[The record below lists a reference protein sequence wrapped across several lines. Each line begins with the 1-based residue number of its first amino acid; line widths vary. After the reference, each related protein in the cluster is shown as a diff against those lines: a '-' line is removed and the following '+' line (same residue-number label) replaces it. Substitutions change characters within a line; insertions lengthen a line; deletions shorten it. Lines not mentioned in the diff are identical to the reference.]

1 MSEILLIV
9 ESPAKAKAIQKYL
22 GTGYMV
28 KACMGHVRDLPENKL
43 AVNVEKDFT
52 PTFVILP
59 KKKSVVAEL
68 HSAAQHAE
76 AILLAADPDREGEAI
91 CYHLAEILKDTG
103 KPVERVL
110 LHEITSA
117 AVKEAVAKP
126 GEVDPR
132 KVNAQMARRIID
144 RLVGYQI
151 SPLLWDKVKKGLSAG
166 RVQTVAL
173 RIINERED
181 AIRAFVREEYWT
193 LTARLE
199 GEARRPF
206 EARLTQWKG
215 QKAEI
220 HNHSEAEAVLAE
232 LAGRPWTVSRVEKKT
247 QKRSPLPPFIT
258 SKLQQ
263 EAARLLKFPVKKT
276 MSLAQK
282 LYEGVDLA
290 DGETAGLITYMR
302 TDSTRVSP
310 QAIEAARAYVEGAF
324 GSNSLPPK
332 ARHYA
337 PAKASQD
344 AHEAI
349 RPTDVQRTPDTVK
362 PFLSRDEFSLYRLI
376 WRRFVACQMADA
388 LFDATRVQVAC
399 SHGLFSA
406 SGSVC
411 TFQGF
416 LAAYEAEEE
425 SPDNGK
431 NSLPPL
437 RDSEPLTLHELK
449 PEQKFTEPPARYTE
463 ASLVKALEDDGIGR
477 PSTYAQIISTIQE
490 RDYVVKE
497 GGFLLPTDLGKLV
510 GEILV
515 KHFPALFD
523 IGYTAKLEE
532 HLDKLENGQEDR
544 LALLKRFWKDFSKEM
559 EAAKDS
565 MADLRKEGQPTDE
578 KCEKCGKPMLIRMGR
593 FGRFLACSGYPECKS
608 TRPMPDEKP
617 LQVPEE
623 AKTCEKCGSPMKVRQ
638 GRFGTFLACERYPE
652 CRNTKKLMKGKEGTV
667 VVAKDELLEEKC
679 PECANPLVK
688 KQGRYGAFVACSNYP
703 KCTYIQKEGGPQVP
717 CPKCDKPL
725 ARRFTKRRKPFYG
738 CTGYP
743 ACDFI
748 SWDKPVQG
756 PCPKCKSPYL
766 VEKRKG
772 EQVVKMCPSKECG
785 YSE

>member
-1 MSEILLIV
+1 M
-9 ESPAKAKAIQKYL
+9 
-22 GTGYMV
+22 
-28 KACMGHVRDLPENKL
+28 
-43 AVNVEKDFT
+43 
-52 PTFVILP
+52 
-59 KKKSVVAEL
+59 
-68 HSAAQHAE
+68 
-76 AILLAADPDREGEAI
+76 
-91 CYHLAEILKDTG
+91 
-103 KPVERVL
+103 
-110 LHEITSA
+110 
-117 AVKEAVAKP
+117 KEAVAKP
-126 GEVDPR
+126 GEVDSR

-173 RIINERED
+173 RIVCERED
-181 AIRAFVREEYWT
+181 AIRAFAREEYWT

-199 GEARRPF
+199 GEAQRPF
-206 EARLTQWKG
+206 EAKLTQWKG
-215 QKAEI
+215 HKAEI

-232 LAGRPWTVSRVEKKT
+232 LSGRPWTISRVEKKK

-263 EAARLLKFPVKKT
+263 EAAPSEISRQENHVVGPEALRGRGLGQRRDSRPDHVHAHRLHAH
-276 MSLAQK
+276 LAP
-282 LYEGVDLA
+282 GDRSR
-290 DGETAGLITYMR
+290 AGLR
-302 TDSTRVSP
+302 
-310 QAIEAARAYVEGAF
+310 EGAF
-324 GSNSLPPK
+324 GSGFLPSK

-349 RPTDVQRTPDTVK
+349 RPTDVQKTPDAVK

-376 WRRFVACQMADA
+376 WRRFVACQMSDA
-388 LFDATRVQVAC
+388 LFDATRVQVVC

-425 SPDNGK
+425 NPENGK

-437 RDSEPLTLHELK
+437 RDSEPLTLIELK
-449 PEQKFTEPPARYTE
+449 PEQKFTEPPPRYTE
-463 ASLVKALEDDGIGR
+463 ASLVKALEDNGIGR
-477 PSTYAQIISTIQE
+477 PSTYAQIISTIQD

-497 GGFLLPTDLGKLV
+497 GGSLLPTDLGKLV

-523 IGYTAKLEE
+523 IGYTDKLEE
-532 HLDKLENGQEDR
+532 HLDKLENGHEDR

-559 EAAKDS
+559 AAAKDS
-565 MADLRKEGQPTDE
+565 MADLRKEGQLTDE

-617 LQVPEE
+617 IQVPEE
-623 AKTCEKCGSPMKVRQ
+623 AKTCEKCGSPMVVRQ

-652 CRNTKKLMKGKEGTV
+652 RRNTKKLRKSKEGTI

-679 PECANPLVK
+679 PECQNPLVK
-688 KQGRYGAFVACSNYP
+688 KQGRYGVFVACSSYP

-717 CPKCDKPL
+717 CPKCGKPL

-756 PCPKCKSPYL
+756 PCPRCASPYL
-766 VEKRKG
+766 TEKRKG
-772 EQVVKMCPSKECG
+772 EQILRVCPSKECG

>member
-1 MSEILLIV
+1 MSDTLLIV

-22 GTGYMV
+22 GKGYTV
-28 KACMGHVRDLPENKL
+28 KASMGHVRDLPENKL
-43 AVNVEKDFT
+43 AVNVEKDFK
-52 PTFVILP
+52 PTFVILS
-59 KKKSVVAEL
+59 KKKAVVAEL
-68 HSAAQHAE
+68 HSAAQKAD
-76 AILLAADPDREGEAI
+76 AVLLAADPDREGEAI

-103 KPVERVL
+103 KPMERVL
-110 LHEITSA
+110 LHEITSS
-117 AVKEAVAKP
+117 AVKEAVAHP
-126 GEVDPR
+126 GDLDPR

-173 RIINERED
+173 RMVCERET

-199 GEARRPF
+199 GEAQRPF
-206 EARLTQWKG
+206 EAKLTQWKG
-215 QKAEI
+215 RKAEI
-220 HNHSEAEAVLAE
+220 HSCSESEAVLAE
-232 LAGRPWTVSRVEKKT
+232 LAGRPWTVSKVEKKK
-247 QKRSPLPPFIT
+247 QKRAPLPPFIT

-263 EAARLLKFPVKKT
+263 EAARLLKFPVRKT

-290 DGETAGLITYMR
+290 GGETAGLITYMR
-302 TDSTRVSP
+302 TDSTRLSP
-310 QAIEAARAYVEGAF
+310 QAIEAARAFVHATYGDDFV
-324 GSNSLPPK
+324 PPK
-332 ARHYA
+332 PRHYA

-349 RPTDVQRTPDTVK
+349 RPTDVHRTPEAVK
-362 PFLSRDEFSLYRLI
+362 PFLSRDEFALYRLI
-376 WRRFVACQMADA
+376 WRRFVASQMADA
-388 LFDATRVQVAC
+388 LFDATKVQVVC

-416 LAAYEAEEE
+416 LAAYEAEEDNPE
-425 SPDNGK
+425 NGK

-437 RDSEPLTLHELK
+437 RDSEPLTLLELR
-449 PEQKFTEPPARYTE
+449 PEQKFTEPPPRYTE
-463 ASLVKALEDDGIGR
+463 ASLVKALEDNGIGR
-477 PSTYAQIISTIQE
+477 PSTYAQIISTIQDRE
-490 RDYVVKE
+490 YVVKE
-497 GGFLLPTDLGKLV
+497 GGSLLPTDLGELV

-523 IGYTAKLEE
+523 LGYTARLEE
-532 HLDKLENGQEDR
+532 HLDKLENGHEDR

-617 LQVPEE
+617 TQVPEE
-623 AKTCEKCGSPMKVRQ
+623 AKTCEKCGSPMVVRQ
-638 GRFGTFLACERYPE
+638 GRYGVFLACERYPE
-652 CRNTKKLMKGKEGTV
+652 CKNTIKLRRGKEGTV

-679 PECANPLVK
+679 PDCGNPLVK
-688 KQGRYGAFVACSNYP
+688 KQGRYGAFVACSSYP

-717 CPKCDKPL
+717 CPKCGKAL

-743 ACDFI
+743 GCDFV
-748 SWDKPVQG
+748 SWEKPIPG
-756 PCPKCKSPYL
+756 PCPKCSSPYL

-772 EQVVKMCPSKECG
+772 DTVHKTCPVKECG
-785 YSE
+785 WHE